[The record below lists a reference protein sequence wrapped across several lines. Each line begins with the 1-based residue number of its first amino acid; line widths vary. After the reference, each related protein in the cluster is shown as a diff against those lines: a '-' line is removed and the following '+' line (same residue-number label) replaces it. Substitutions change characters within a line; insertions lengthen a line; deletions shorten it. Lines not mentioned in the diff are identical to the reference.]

1 MSLLLSIFRDSAVP
15 RTRCSSACGD
25 GRKVFFLVLP
35 GLFGRDS
42 PCKYHGQIPHWEK
55 ARVRFAIR
63 LDPLTAGLPLSALF
77 AYYLAAKEFGALP
90 PSNIED
96 RDYWTHWSN

>member
-1 MSLLLSIFRDSAVP
+1 
-15 RTRCSSACGD
+15 
-25 GRKVFFLVLP
+25 
-35 GLFGRDS
+35 
-42 PCKYHGQIPHWEK
+42 
-55 ARVRFAIR
+55 VRFAIR
-63 LDPLTAGLPLSALF
+63 LDPLTADLPLGALF